1 MDRDLAEDQMQLSV
15 SIDFR
20 QLKDA
25 IYPSISADPN
35 ERVFNFGGNVKKTI
49 FGATYHKWIK
59 RLGKKK
65 ALIAVARKI
74 LELAHFLIKNET
86 DYLEKLPPVVAA

>member
-20 QLKDA
+20 QLNDA

-35 ERVFNFGGNVKKTI
+35 ERVFNFGGNV
-49 FGATYHKWIK
+49 
-59 RLGKKK
+59 
-65 ALIAVARKI
+65 
-74 LELAHFLIKNET
+74 NMSQS
-86 DYLEKLPPVVAA
+86 